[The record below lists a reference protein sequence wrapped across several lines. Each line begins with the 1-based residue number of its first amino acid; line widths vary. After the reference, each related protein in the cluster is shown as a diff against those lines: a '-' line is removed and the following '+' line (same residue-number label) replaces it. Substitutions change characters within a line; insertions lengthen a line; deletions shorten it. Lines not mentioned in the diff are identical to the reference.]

1 MHFCFGQKLIF
12 GIQDLQKKVEIK
24 KFIKSFYM
32 N

>member
-1 MHFCFGQKLIF
+1 MPCQKLIF
-12 GIQDLQKKVEIK
+12 GIHDLQEKVEIK